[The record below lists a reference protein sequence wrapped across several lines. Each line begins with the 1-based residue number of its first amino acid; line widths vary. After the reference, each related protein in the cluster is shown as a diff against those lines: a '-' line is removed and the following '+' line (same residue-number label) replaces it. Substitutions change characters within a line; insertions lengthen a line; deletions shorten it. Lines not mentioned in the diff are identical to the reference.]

1 MRSAIIL
8 AVGVTVVTAI
18 HPALER
24 LNKRDEKECASV
36 AQEMLP
42 GFTDIPSP
50 TGALESFLATQ
61 TQFTSMADQCEFPAV
76 TGSMASE
83 YTAYASKLGSW
94 YSDQKEGL
102 SSLEKACSDV
112 PEVMSEI
119 DAVKKTGTICDK
131 ISWAKETGSSS
142 SKDDNSKSD
151 EKKDGNAAG
160 SISIQAG
167 IVVAI
172 AGIAGVMML

>member
-8 AVGVTVVTAI
+8 AVGVAVAAAT

-24 LNKRDEKECASV
+24 LDKRDEKECASV
-36 AQEMLP
+36 AQEILP
-42 GFTDIPSP
+42 GLTDIPTP
-50 TGALESFLATQ
+50 TGALVSFLATQ
-61 TQFTSMADQCEFPAV
+61 TQFNSMTDQCEIPAV
-76 TGSMASE
+76 TGSLASE

-94 YSDQKEGL
+94 YNDQIKGL

-119 DAVKKTGTICDK
+119 DSVKKTGTICDK
-131 ISWAKETGSSS
+131 LSWAKETGSSS
-142 SKDDNSKSD
+142 SKDD
-151 EKKDGNAAG
+151 EKKDDNAAG
-160 SISIQAG
+160 SNSIQAG

>member
-8 AVGVTVVTAI
+8 AVGVAVAAAT

-24 LNKRDEKECASV
+24 LDKRDEKECASV
-36 AQEMLP
+36 AQKILP
-42 GFTDIPSP
+42 GLTDIPTP
-50 TGALESFLATQ
+50 TGALETFLATQ
-61 TQFTSMADQCEFPAV
+61 TQFSSMTDQCEFPSV
-76 TGSMASE
+76 TGSLASE

-94 YSDQKEGL
+94 YNDQVEGL

-142 SKDDNSKSD
+142 SKDG
-151 EKKDGNAAG
+151 EKKDDNAAG
-160 SISIQAG
+160 SNSIQAG

>member
-1 MRSAIIL
+1 MRSTIIL
-8 AVGVTVVTAI
+8 AVGVAVAAAT

-24 LNKRDEKECASV
+24 LDKRDEKECASV
-36 AQEMLP
+36 AQEILP
-42 GFTDIPSP
+42 GLTDIPSP

-61 TQFTSMADQCEFPAV
+61 TQFNSMADQCEFPAV
-76 TGSMASE
+76 TGSLASE

-94 YSDQKEGL
+94 YNDQIEGL

-142 SKDDNSKSD
+142 SKDG
-151 EKKDGNAAG
+151 EKKDDNAAG
-160 SISIQAG
+160 SNSIQAG

>member
-8 AVGVTVVTAI
+8 AVGVTVVAAT

-24 LNKRDEKECASV
+24 LNKRDEQECASV

-61 TQFTSMADQCEFPAV
+61 TQFASMADQCEFPAV
-76 TGSMASE
+76 TGSIASE

-94 YSDQKEGL
+94 YNDQKEGL
-102 SSLEKACSDV
+102 SSLEEACSDV

-142 SKDDNSKSD
+142 SKEDDSKSD
-151 EKKDGNAAG
+151 DKNAAG